1 MLGEGL
7 KVAELS
13 DPVADLAALT
23 VDLKADGT
31 SVAQGA
37 GEMLL
42 GHPLDV
48 VLWLVGQGGYDLPAG
63 TMISLGSLSPLT
75 EAAPGVEVSADYL
88 IDGKPMRVATRL
100 TE

>member
-1 MLGEGL
+1 MLGEGV

-75 EAAPGVEVSADYL
+75 EAAPGVEVSADYV